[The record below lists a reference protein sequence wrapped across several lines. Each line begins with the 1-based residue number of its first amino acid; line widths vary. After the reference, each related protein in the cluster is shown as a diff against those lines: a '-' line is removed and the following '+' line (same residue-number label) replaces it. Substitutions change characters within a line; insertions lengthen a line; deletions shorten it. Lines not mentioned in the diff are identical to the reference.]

1 VAWLGLRHRCL
12 PAVASHAVAAETP
25 QATLVRS
32 VAFTNDY
39 IANVHGH
46 ENMFATLFFA
56 LLEPGSGQL
65 HYLNAGHEAPF
76 LRQRAGGEME
86 RLGTTGPAVGL
97 MAGMRCTV
105 RSLSLQPGARLL
117 LYTDGATEARGQ
129 SGTFGEEALARAMA
143 APAAGAQALVDGVC
157 ASLAAHVGGF
167 EAHDDVTLFGLVR
180 A

>member
-1 VAWLGLRHRCL
+1 M
-12 PAVASHAVAAETP
+12 ASHAVAAETP